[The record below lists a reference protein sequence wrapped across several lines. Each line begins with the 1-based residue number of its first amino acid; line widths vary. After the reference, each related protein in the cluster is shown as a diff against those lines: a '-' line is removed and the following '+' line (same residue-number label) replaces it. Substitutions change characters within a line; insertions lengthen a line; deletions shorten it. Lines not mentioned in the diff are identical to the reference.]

1 MLAAIRRAEIIQDLA
16 SVPDSDL
23 DEIQA
28 YVQTIL
34 SKADRPPRSRRSLAG
49 IWRGKG
55 FENIVDLEAE
65 LREARRQLDDAIDR
79 RSI

>member
-1 MLAAIRRAEIIQDLA
+1 MSVAIRRAEVNKELTSI
-16 SVPDSDL
+16 PDSDL

-28 YVQTIL
+28 YVRTVL
-34 SKADRPPRSRRSLAG
+34 AKANLPPWSRQSLAG

-55 FENIVDLEAE
+55 FEKIVDLEAE
-65 LREARRQLDDAIDR
+65 LRQVRRELDDAIDR

>member
-1 MLAAIRRAEIIQDLA
+1 MAAAIRRAEIIKDLT
-16 SVPDSDL
+16 SIPDSDL

-28 YVQTIL
+28 YVRTIL
-34 SKADRPPRSRRSLAG
+34 SKADRPPRSRRSLEG

-55 FENIVDLEAE
+55 FEKIVDLEAE
-65 LREARRQLDDAIDR
+65 LREVRSQLDNAIDR